1 MNDSPWAWFYRLS
14 AGPASWSRIRGNEK
28 GVALPLALFALV
40 ILVGLVLTFLSMAG
54 TEPQIAGNL
63 NDTTQARSMADA
75 GLEWAFDQL
84 VQQTVQ
90 DPNGDFR
97 AVVNTLLG
105 PPNNGV
111 MATIQPLPGLP
122 ATSGTFSVTL
132 RNDNLPSD
140 SQITGQPPDPGGPT
154 TDTNSV
160 IILTSTGTFNGVTR
174 QIQQVLTHVDVN
186 FPGAIYLP
194 GVATNTAFSGNAFT
208 ITGNDTN
215 LDGTPGA
222 CASVWGIG
230 VADAATEQVVQ
241 ASLSPQQKNNVTGK
255 PQAAGPGMGDNT
267 IAPDTS
273 LTPAAIAKFVNAI
286 KPYADISLQASA
298 QNPVVYQNLGNTC
311 AANANDPNCWGT
323 TSNPKI
329 VYIKGT
335 LDPGQAFYAASIR
348 GTSTGAGILII
359 EDGDLSATGNFR
371 WEGPIIITGQY
382 VGLFYGGG
390 GYQTI
395 YGSVIVNETAPINSE
410 VEVDPRGNAKVSYSC
425 QALNNARNARRL
437 FRLSSWREL

>member
-1 MNDSPWAWFYRLS
+1 MNPWS
-14 AGPASWSRIRGNEK
+14 TTIRNAK
-28 GVALPLALFALV
+28 GAALPLALLALV
-40 ILVGLVLTFLSMAG
+40 ILSGLLVAFLSMAG
-54 TEPQIAGNL
+54 MEPQLAANL
-63 NDTTQARSMADA
+63 NDTTRARYTAEA
-75 GLEWAFDQL
+75 GLDWAYDQL
-84 VQQTVQ
+84 VQQTAQ

-97 AVVNTLLG
+97 AVVNAILG

-111 MATIQPLPGLP
+111 MATNQLLPGLP
-122 ATSGTFSVTL
+122 TTSGTFSVTL
-132 RNDNLPSD
+132 RNDNLASD

-154 TDTNSV
+154 NDTNSV
-160 IILTSTGTFNGVTR
+160 IILASTGTFNGVTR
-174 QIQQVLTHVDVN
+174 QIQQVVTHLDVN

-194 GVATNTAFSGNAFT
+194 GVGTNTAFSGNAFT

-215 LDGTPGA
+215 LNGTPGT
-222 CASVWGIG
+222 CAPVWGIG
-230 VADAATEQVVQ
+230 VANAATEQAVE

-255 PQAAGPGMGDNT
+255 PEAAGPGVGDNT
-267 IAPDTS
+267 IAIDAS
-273 LTPAAIAKFVNAI
+273 LTPAAIAKFVNAV

-298 QNPVVYQNLGNTC
+298 QNRLVYQNLGNTC
-311 AANANDPNCWGT
+311 AANANDANCWGS

-335 LDPGQAFYAASIR
+335 LDPGQAFYALSIS

-359 EDGDLSATGNFR
+359 EDGDLSVTGNFR

-390 GYQTI
+390 GNQTV
-395 YGSVIVNETAPINSE
+395 YGSVIVNETAPVNSE
-410 VEVDPRGNAKVSYSC
+410 VAVDSLGNAKVVYSC

-437 FRLSSWREL
+437 FRLSSWREV

>member
-1 MNDSPWAWFYRLS
+1 MMKS
-14 AGPASWSRIRGNEK
+14 IREDRGT
-28 GVALPLALFALV
+28 ALPLALVALV
-40 ILVGLVLTFLSMAG
+40 ALTGLVLVFMSMAG
-54 TEPQIAGNL
+54 MDPAISANL
-63 NDTTQARSMADA
+63 NDTTRARYLAETGM
-75 GLEWAFDQL
+75 EWAFDQL
-84 VQQTVQ
+84 IQQTAQ
-90 DPNGDFR
+90 DPTSSFQ
-97 AVVNTLLG
+97 AVVNAILG
-105 PPNNGV
+105 PPSNGV
-111 MATIQPLPGLP
+111 MATNLPLPGLP

-160 IILTSTGTFNGVTR
+160 IILASTGTFNGVTR
-174 QIQQVLTHVDVN
+174 QIQQVVTHVDVN

-194 GVATNTAFSGNAFT
+194 GVGTNTAFSGNAFT

-215 LDGTPGA
+215 LNGTPGT
-222 CASVWGIG
+222 CAPVWGIG
-230 VADAATEQVVQ
+230 VASAATEQVVQ

-255 PQAAGPGMGDNT
+255 PQAAGPGVGDNT

-273 LTPAAIAKFVNAI
+273 LTPAAIAKFVNAV

-298 QNPVVYQNLGNTC
+298 QNRLVYQNLGNTC
-311 AANANDPNCWGT
+311 AANGNDPNCWGT
-323 TSNPKI
+323 GSNPKI

-335 LDPGQAFYAASIR
+335 LDPGQAFYALSIS

-359 EDGDLSATGNFR
+359 EDGDLSVTGNFR

-390 GYQTI
+390 GNQTV
-395 YGSVIVNETAPINSE
+395 YGSVIVNETAPVNSE
-410 VEVDPRGNAKVSYSC
+410 VAVDSRGNAKVVYSC
-425 QALNNARNARRL
+425 QALNNVRNMRRL
-437 FRLSSWREL
+437 FRLSSWREV